1 MPLSFHGGVQLFI
14 PLTIRGSIP
23 SLPMAFTAESPPAQG
38 HHKGSSGNGC
48 YLFFGYHHGPTNEYL
63 VSLFPDH
70 FFYEYSATTTNSFS
84 SSWSS
89 AVLVSMIV
97 LDLSLLFDDVL
108 VCLPFC
114 WCPCMAINVSV
125 QYSGGLLPDI
135 ILLTQCYYH
144 RGTRLNAMKR
154 FCIFSY

>member
-1 MPLSFHGGVQLFI
+1 MKILIIMVL
-14 PLTIRGSIP
+14 
-23 SLPMAFTAESPPAQG
+23 
-38 HHKGSSGNGC
+38 
-48 YLFFGYHHGPTNEYL
+48 
-63 VSLFPDH
+63 
-70 FFYEYSATTTNSFS
+70 
-84 SSWSS
+84 

-108 VCLPFC
+108 FCLPFC

-125 QYSGGLLPDI
+125 QYDGGFLPDI

-154 FCIFSY
+154 FCICSLLIPPKRFDIFPP